1 MVRALFERRTAT
13 QKALEAGVG
22 SMADDDPDEKR
33 LAELG
38 RRLQKARGNVELRPQ
53 QGSQSQMGIA
63 FRLVADLLAGVIVG
77 GGIGW
82 ALDRVFETSPI
93 LLIVMFLL
101 GVAAGMRNLMRTA
114 RDLNQRQD
122 RSGG

>member
-1 MVRALFERRTAT
+1 
-13 QKALEAGVG
+13 
-22 SMADDDPDEKR
+22 MADDDPDEKR

-38 RRLQKARGNVELRPQ
+38 NRLQKARGNKELPPQ
-53 QGSQSQMGIA
+53 QGPQSQMGIA

-114 RDLNQRQD
+114 RDLNQRQN
-122 RSGG
+122 RPGG

>member
-1 MVRALFERRTAT
+1 
-13 QKALEAGVG
+13 
-22 SMADDDPDEKR
+22 
-33 LAELG
+33 
-38 RRLQKARGNVELRPQ
+38 
-53 QGSQSQMGIA
+53 MGIA

>member
-1 MVRALFERRTAT
+1 
-13 QKALEAGVG
+13 
-22 SMADDDPDEKR
+22 MADDDPDEKR

-38 RRLQKARGNVELRPQ
+38 NRLQKARGNREVPKQ
-53 QGSQSQMGIA
+53 QGPQSQMGVA

-82 ALDRVFETSPI
+82 ALDRVLGTSPV

-114 RDLNQRQD
+114 REMNQRQD
-122 RSGG
+122 RPGG

>member
-1 MVRALFERRTAT
+1 
-13 QKALEAGVG
+13 
-22 SMADDDPDEKR
+22 MADDDPDEKR

-38 RRLQKARGNVELRPQ
+38 SRLEQARGNKELPPQ
-53 QGSQSQMGIA
+53 QTSQSQLGIG

-82 ALDRVFETSPI
+82 ALDRVFETSPV
-93 LLIVMFLL
+93 LLIVMFLV

-114 RDLNQRQD
+114 REMNQRQD
-122 RSGG
+122 RSSG